1 MNIKEIYSE
10 YKNNK
15 SEIKNI
21 FSSNE
26 FKNLYH
32 FNGMLGAIY
41 RKEETMFR
49 LWTPVA
55 KEVKVKIY
63 EKEGKNNFKFLFEK
77 KLSDLNGI
85 FEGIILGDLSGKYYR
100 YVVNINDKIQ
110 EVVDPY
116 SKAVS
121 INGIYGMIIDLEK
134 TNPEGWTNDI
144 KPELKSPV
152 DSIIYETHVRDFTID
167 INSGV
172 KNKGKFIGL
181 IEENTKYKD
190 VSTGL
195 EHLKELGITHLH
207 LLPVFDYKT
216 VDEEKESG
224 EYNWG
229 YDPLNYNSLE
239 GSYSLN
245 PYNGEERIKEFKEM
259 ILNLHKSG
267 IRVVMDVVYNHVFQV
282 ENSNFEKIIPMYY
295 FREKYDGSFSN
306 GSGCGNETA
315 SERSM
320 VKKFILDSILY
331 YTEEYHIDGF
341 RFDLMGL
348 HDIDMMKEIRLEL
361 DKIDKSII
369 IYGEGWV
376 GGESALDYNNRSI
389 KDNIYKF
396 GQMQIAAFNDD
407 IRDAVK
413 GNVFD
418 ENNRGFASGGIG
430 YCEKLK
436 SGIVASTRHNE
447 VYYKWWANEPYQTIN
462 YSSSHDNYTLWD
474 KLQKSLNYVSEDE
487 KIKINKLIATIILTS
502 QGIPFIHSG
511 EEFLRTKISPDGQ
524 LIENSYNSGDNV
536 NKLDWNRKIKYKDV
550 FEYYKKLINLRKNH
564 KIFRMDKM
572 AEIEE
577 NISFKHCGD
586 NFIYY
591 EINGENIK
599 DYFKKSI
606 VVYNGYERILD
617 LEIEGGEW
625 DLILDGNDID
635 EQGISKIKN
644 KISINGRT
652 AIILVQKK

>member
-21 FSSNE
+21 FSSDE
-26 FKNLYH
+26 FKKLYH
-32 FNGMLGAIY
+32 FNGILGAIY
-41 RKEETMFR
+41 GKEETIFR

-63 EKEGKNNFKFLFEK
+63 EKERKNNFRFLFEK

-100 YVVNINDKIQ
+100 YEVNINDKIQ

-116 SKAVS
+116 AKAVS

-134 TNPEGWTNDI
+134 TNPEGWINDI

-181 IEENTKYKD
+181 IEENTKYKG

-267 IRVVMDVVYNHVFQV
+267 IRVVMDVVYNHVFKV

-348 HDIDMMKEIRLEL
+348 HDIDMMKEIRVEL

-376 GGESALDYNNRSI
+376 GGESVLDYNNRSI

-511 EEFLRTKISPDGQ
+511 EEFLRTKISPNGK

-644 KISINGRT
+644 KISIDGRT